1 MYQVQNIKIVLFM
14 NRDERDRD
22 IDKLFFRDGGIS
34 KAWIPENVFNSKI
47 INNEP

>member
-1 MYQVQNIKIVLFM
+1 MVLLLGM
-14 NRDERDRD
+14 ELYEIGIL
-22 IDKLFFRDGGIS
+22 IDFFYDGGGIS